1 MKFLI
6 SCLAFCLATCTLTNA
21 QATISGSVLV
31 KPEKGG
37 IKSAEIRVYG
47 NCGMCE
53 QRIEGALK
61 QLSGVRSA
69 DWSTETKLLSV
80 AYDSKKVTLMEIKE
94 KVASVGHDTDEVRAP
109 DAVYNA
115 LHGCCKYERPAKL

>member
-1 MKFLI
+1 MKFFI
-6 SCLAFCLATCTLTNA
+6 SCLAILLATCTQASA
-21 QATISGSVLV
+21 QSIYGSIPMP
-31 KPEKGG
+31 KSEKGG
-37 IKSAEIRVYG
+37 IKSAEIMVYG

-53 QRIEGALK
+53 RRIEGALK
-61 QLSGVRSA
+61 ELSGVRTA
-69 DWSTETKLLSV
+69 DWSTESKMLSV
-80 AYDSKKVTLMEIKE
+80 SYDSKKVTLMEIKE